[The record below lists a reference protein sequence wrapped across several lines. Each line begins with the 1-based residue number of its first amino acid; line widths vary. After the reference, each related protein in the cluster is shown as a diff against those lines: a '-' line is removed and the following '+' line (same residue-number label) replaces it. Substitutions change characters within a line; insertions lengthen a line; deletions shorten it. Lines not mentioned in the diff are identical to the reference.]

1 MAIEQIKQHIQNKKN
16 FLLSGGAGSG
26 KTYTL
31 MQVLDYVFEQ
41 NKSAKVACITYTNV
55 AVNEIKKQSPYSN
68 LTVSTIHEFLWSQ
81 IKNYQKDLKKALIVL
96 IESGTINYSGEA
108 VFSIEFFYD
117 KKIEYQEYKKLENG
131 IVSHDE
137 IIKLAH
143 YMFENYEML
152 NSIVKDKFDFI
163 LVDEYQDTQ
172 TEVTDIFLNFMQQ
185 GSKKNILGFFGDSMQ
200 SIYDKRVGNIDNYI
214 TQGIVERVIKADN
227 RRCSIEVII
236 LLNQIRNDGIVQ
248 EPTNNNKTGSIKFL
262 YSTNAMSVNNIK
274 QNSVFERWDF
284 NDTKNTKELYLT
296 HKLIANE
303 QGFRSLLDI
312 FSNDDVTSDT
322 PNKFI
327 AHLLKIE
334 ELIFLYENGFFNK
347 FIKNTHFK
355 IKKLSDK
362 QVLKDKIEQ
371 LKNSSSTT
379 IEEVIEL
386 AHTLGIIKKDDRLNI
401 YIRDH
406 AEEFNN
412 AKIIQYKEIQNLYR
426 YSQELSPY
434 STQHGVKGA
443 EFDNVFVVLNN
454 GKWNQ
459 YNFKYLFENTARKE
473 SVIER
478 TRKIFYVACSR
489 AKNNLVVY
497 FPQPTQLVLIR
508 ARELFGNDNVVEINV

>member
-55 AVNEIKKQSPYSN
+55 AVNEIKARSPYSN

-81 IKNYQKDLKKALIVL
+81 IKNYQKDLKKALIAL

-108 VFSIEFFYD
+108 VFSLEFFND

-163 LVDEYQDTQ
+163 FVDEYQDTQ
-172 TEVTDIFLNFMQQ
+172 TEVTDIFLNFMQR
-185 GSKKNILGFFGDSMQ
+185 GEKENILGFFGDSMQ
-200 SIYDKRVGNIDNYI
+200 SIYDKRVGDIDNYI
-214 TQGIVERVIKADN
+214 TQGVVERVIKADN
-227 RRCSIEVII
+227 RRCSTEII
-236 LLNQIRNDGIVQ
+236 RLINQIRNDGIVQ
-248 EPTNNNKTGSIKFL
+248 EPANNNQTGSIKFL
-262 YSTNAMSVNNIK
+262 YSTSEMSVGDIKRNIA
-274 QNSVFERWDF
+274 FENWNF
-284 NDTKNTKELYLT
+284 SDTKNTKELYLT

-303 QGFRSLLDI
+303 QGFRALLDN
-312 FSNDDVTSDT
+312 FSNDDVTSDK

-327 AHLLKIE
+327 VHLLKIE
-334 ELIFLYENGFFNK
+334 ELIFLYENRFYNE
-347 FIKNTHFK
+347 FIKKTHFK
-355 IKKLSDK
+355 IKRLSDK

-371 LKNSSSTT
+371 LKNSSNNT
-379 IEEVIEL
+379 IEVVIEL
-386 AHTLGIIKKDDRLNI
+386 AHTLGIVKKDDKLNS
-401 YIRDH
+401 YIRDN
-406 AEEFNN
+406 EEQFNN
-412 AKIIQYKEIQNLYR
+412 AKIIQYREIQNLYR
-426 YSQELSPY
+426 YRQELSPY

-459 YNFKYLFENTARKE
+459 YNFKYLFENNGNPNVLEK
-473 SVIER
+473 

-489 AKNNLVVY
+489 AKDNLVVY
-497 FPQPTQLVLIR
+497 FPQPTQQVINK
-508 ARELFGNDNVVEINV
+508 AKDWFGDINVMGI

>member
-1 MAIEQIKQHIQNKKN
+1 MAIEQIKQHIQDNKN

-41 NKSAKVACITYTNV
+41 NKNAKVACITYTNV
-55 AVNEIKKQSPYSN
+55 AVNEIKERSHYSN

-96 IESGTINYSGEA
+96 IENRAINYSGEITL
-108 VFSIEFFYD
+108 SIEYFND

-143 YMFENYEML
+143 YMFEHYEML
-152 NSIVKDKFDFI
+152 NNIVKDKFDLIFI
-163 LVDEYQDTQ
+163 DEYQDTQ
-172 TEVTDIFLNFMQQ
+172 KEVTDIFLNFMQR
-185 GSKKNILGFFGDSMQ
+185 GSKKNILGFFGDYMQ
-200 SIYDKRVGNIDNYI
+200 SIYDKRVGNIDEYI
-214 TQGIVERVIKADN
+214 TQGIVERVVKADN
-227 RRCSIEVII
+227 RRCSTEVIKLI
-236 LLNQIRNDGIVQ
+236 NQIRDDGIVQ
-248 EPTNNNKTGSIKFL
+248 KPANNNKIGSIKFL
-262 YSTNAMSVNNIK
+262 YSANQMSISDIK
-274 QNSVFERWDF
+274 QNSVFESWDF
-284 NDTKNTKELYLT
+284 NNQKNTKELYLT

-334 ELIFLYENGFFNK
+334 EVIFLYENGFFNE

-362 QVLKDKIEQ
+362 EVLKNKIEQ
-371 LKNSSSTT
+371 LKDSASST

-386 AHTLGIIKKDDRLNI
+386 AHILGIIKKDDKLNN
-401 YIRDH
+401 YIREHEDK
-406 AEEFNN
+406 FSS
-412 AKIIQYKEIQNLYR
+412 AKNIQYKEIQNLYLYR
-426 YSQELSPY
+426 QELSPY

-443 EFDNVFVVLNN
+443 EFDNVFVVLDN
-454 GKWNQ
+454 GRWNQ
-459 YNFKYLFENTARKE
+459 YNFKYLFENTAGKA

-489 AKNNLVVY
+489 AKDNLVVY
-497 FPQPTQLVLIR
+497 YPSNEPSVVDK
-508 ARELFGNDNVVEINV
+508 AKEWFGDENVVQIDV

>member
-1 MAIEQIKQHIQNKKN
+1 MAIEQIKQHIQNKRN

-41 NKSAKVACITYTNV
+41 NKSTKVACITYTNV
-55 AVNEIKKQSPYSN
+55 AVNEIKERSPYSN
-68 LTVSTIHEFLWSQ
+68 LIVSTIHEFLWSQ
-81 IKNYQKDLKKALIVL
+81 IKNYQKDLKKALIAL
-96 IESGTINYSGEA
+96 IENQVINYVGEITLT
-108 VFSIEFFYD
+108 IEYLND

-143 YMFENYEML
+143 YMFEHYEML

-163 LVDEYQDTQ
+163 FIDEYQDTQ
-172 TEVTDIFLNFMQQ
+172 KEVIDIFLNFMQQ

-200 SIYDKRVGNIDNYI
+200 SIYDKRVGNIDEYVTKDI
-214 TQGIVERVIKADN
+214 LERVIKADN
-227 RRCSIEVII
+227 RRCSTEVIRLI
-236 LLNQIRNDGIVQ
+236 NQIRNDGIVQ
-248 EPTNNNKTGSIKFL
+248 EPANNNKIGSVKFL
-262 YSTNAMSVNNIK
+262 YSINEMSVSEIK
-274 QNSVFERWDF
+274 RNSVFESWDF

-334 ELIFLYENGFFNK
+334 EIIFLYENGFFNE

-371 LKNSSSTT
+371 LNDSANST

-386 AHTLGIIKKDDRLNI
+386 AHTLDIIKKDDRLNSF
-401 YIRDH
+401 IRENEDK
-406 AEEFNN
+406 FNSV
-412 AKIIQYKEIQNLYR
+412 KTIQYKEIQNLYR
-426 YSQELSPY
+426 YRQELSPY

-443 EFDNVFVVLNN
+443 EFDNVFIVLDN
-454 GKWNQ
+454 GRWNQ
-459 YNFKYLFENTARKE
+459 YSFKYLFEGSGNQNVLEK
-473 SVIER
+473 

-489 AKNNLVVY
+489 AKDNLIVY
-497 FPQPTQLVLIR
+497 FPQPTLQVLRTAKEWFNEVNII
-508 ARELFGNDNVVEINV
+508 EL

>member
-31 MQVLDYVFEQ
+31 MRVLDYVFEE

-55 AVNEIKKQSPYSN
+55 AVNEIKERSSYSN
-68 LTVSTIHEFLWSQ
+68 LTATTVHEFLWSQ
-81 IKNYQKDLKKALIVL
+81 IKNYQKNLKKALIAL
-96 IESGTINYSGEA
+96 IENRSINYNGGIA
-108 VFSIEFFYD
+108 ISIEYFND
-117 KKIEYQEYKKLENG
+117 KKIEYQEYKKIENG
-131 IVSHDE
+131 VVSHDE

-163 LVDEYQDTQ
+163 FIDEYQDTQ
-172 TEVTDIFLNFMQQ
+172 KEVIDIFLNSMQR

-200 SIYDKRVGNIDNYI
+200 SIYDRRVGNIDKYI

-227 RRCSIEVII
+227 RRCSTEVIRLI
-236 LLNQIRNDGIVQ
+236 NQIRNDGIVQ
-248 EPTNNNKTGSIKFL
+248 KPANNNKTGSIKFL
-262 YSTNAMSVNNIK
+262 YSTNAMSVSDIK
-274 QNSVFERWDF
+274 QNNVFENWNF
-284 NDTKNTKELYLT
+284 SDTKYTKELYLT
-296 HKLIANE
+296 HKLIAHE
-303 QGFRSLLDI
+303 QGFRSLLNK

-322 PNKFI
+322 PNRFI

-334 ELIFLYENGFFNK
+334 EVIFLYENRFFNK
-347 FIKNTHFK
+347 FINNIHFK

-371 LKNSSSTT
+371 LKNSSNST
-379 IEEVIEL
+379 IGEVIEL
-386 AHTLGIIKKDDRLNI
+386 AHTLGIIKKDDRLNS
-401 YIRDH
+401 YIRDN
-406 AEEFNN
+406 AEQFDS
-412 AKIIQYKEIQNLYR
+412 AKIIEYKQIQNLFRYR
-426 YSQELSPY
+426 QELSPY

-443 EFDNVFVVLNN
+443 EFDNVFVVLDN
-454 GKWNQ
+454 GRWNQ
-459 YNFKYLFENTARKE
+459 YNFKYLFENTAGKE

-489 AKNNLVVY
+489 AKDNLVVY
-497 FPQPTQLVLIR
+497 FPQPTQLVLTR
-508 ARELFGNDNVVEINV
+508 ARELFGKNNIFEINV